1 MACPAAPAL
10 IVGVSAAD
18 LEEFGEEICDA
29 SGPTGWWEAG
39 LVTGSP
45 GVPAIDAT
53 SAAARLDGGALLLDV
68 REPDEWTAGH
78 APAAVWIPMREVAAR
93 QDELP
98 TDRDIV
104 VVCRV
109 GSRSARVTAALRRA
123 GYEATNL
130 AGGMQAW
137 ATAGLPIVTDAGDD
151 GVVA

>member
-1 MACPAAPAL
+1 
-10 IVGVSAAD
+10 V
-18 LEEFGEEICDA
+18 
-29 SGPTGWWEAG
+29 
-39 LVTGSP
+39 VTGSP

-93 QDELP
+93 QGELP

-109 GSRSARVTAALRRA
+109 GSRSARVTDALRRA

-137 ATAGLPIVTDAGDD
+137 ATAGLPIVTDAGDE

>member
-1 MACPAAPAL
+1 M
-10 IVGVSAAD
+10 
-18 LEEFGEEICDA
+18 
-29 SGPTGWWEAG
+29 
-39 LVTGSP
+39 VTGSP

-78 APAAVWIPMREVAAR
+78 APAAVWIPMREVAGR
-93 QDELP
+93 RGELP

-109 GSRSARVTAALRRA
+109 GSRSARVTDALRRA

-137 ATAGLPIVTDAGDD
+137 ATAGLPIVTDAGDE